1 MVELHVLPPEVVSR
15 IAAGEVV
22 ERPASVVKELIENS
36 LDAGADKIDVD
47 SRGGGAELLC
57 VADNG
62 SGIPYE
68 HVEMAFLRHATSK
81 IASLED
87 LVHVH
92 SLGFRGEALPSIA
105 SVADVEVSTSAGDTE
120 LGSYIY
126 IHGGAVM
133 HREGRPRAQGTT
145 IAVRR
150 LFRHFP
156 ARLKFLKSE
165 ATENGHIAQV
175 VSQYALAFPA
185 VAFSLLLEDRIAVRS
200 PGNGVLRD
208 VIAQLYGTEL
218 ARAMV
223 RIESICDSISI
234 TGLAAPAS
242 LSRAGRGH
250 QSMFIN
256 HRWIRSPLLQRA
268 VDDAYRGL
276 IQEGRNAVT
285 VLNLQMPPDRLDVN
299 VHPSKA
305 QVKFADEQAVFRFVR
320 DALKTTLMNTSVASD
335 ARHLSYPSTGT
346 QDTWSVTEP
355 VHHTPSPQL
364 AATPTPGSES
374 LPPLRILGQLLST
387 YIVAEGPDGMYLVD
401 QHAAHERVVYD
412 SLVARKAGSATE
424 VQGLLEPIA
433 VELSP
438 TEESLLVD
446 AFEDLSTMGFMID
459 NFGNRTYLLRSIPAV
474 LRDFDAT
481 TILRDVL
488 HELSQPSR
496 QDIRGQLAIT
506 ISCHAAVRAGRH
518 LTTDEM
524 KQLILQLE
532 RCVQPRTCPHGRP
545 TVIRYDKGQ
554 LDRLFGRRT

>member
-22 ERPASVVKELIENS
+22 ERPASIVKELIENS

-62 SGIPYE
+62 SGIPCA

-81 IASLED
+81 IASLDD
-87 LVHVH
+87 LVHLR

-105 SVADVEVSTSAGDTE
+105 AVADVEVSTSAADTE
-120 LGSYIY
+120 LGTYLY
-126 IHGGAVM
+126 IHGGTVV
-133 HREGRPRAQGTT
+133 HRESKPRAQGTT

-175 VSQYALAFPA
+175 VSQYALAFPS

-208 VIAQLYGTEL
+208 VVVQLYGTEL
-218 ARAMV
+218 ARAMI
-223 RIESICDSISI
+223 RIESSSDSMSI

-276 IQEGRNAVT
+276 LQEGRNAVT
-285 VLNLQMPPDRLDVN
+285 VLNLEMSPDRLDVN
-299 VHPSKA
+299 VHPGKA
-305 QVKFADEQAVFRFVR
+305 LVKFADEQAVFRFVR
-320 DALKTTLMNTSVASD
+320 GALKTALMNTSVATD
-335 ARHLSYPSTGT
+335 ARHLSYTSTGT
-346 QDTWSVTEP
+346 QYNWSVGEP
-355 VHHTPSPQL
+355 MEHTPSPHL
-364 AATPTPGSES
+364 AATPTPGSEA
-374 LPPLRILGQLLST
+374 LPPLRILGQLLAT

-412 SLVARKAGSATE
+412 SLVAQEAGAAPE
-424 VQGLLEPIA
+424 VQGLLEPITI
-433 VELSP
+433 ELSP
-438 TEESLLVD
+438 TEDSLLID
-446 AFEDLSTMGFMID
+446 AFEELSTVGFMID
-459 NFGNRTYLLRSIPAV
+459 NFGDRTYLLRSIPAV
-474 LRDFDAT
+474 LRDFDAA
-481 TILRDVL
+481 TILRDIL
-488 HELSQPSR
+488 HELSQHSR
-496 QDIRGQLAIT
+496 QDIHARLAIT

-518 LTTDEM
+518 LSVDEM

-532 RCVQPRTCPHGRP
+532 RCAQPRTCPHGRP
-545 TVIRYDKGQ
+545 TVIRYDKGE
-554 LDRLFGRRT
+554 LDRLFGRRS